1 MDGNALDSFATPKSL
16 APAVAALD
24 ADSSAPAECGVL
36 SAILGD
42 VDGSAEALLIVADKM
57 KPSQFEDP
65 RRAAIWAAMLD
76 LRTRG
81 SAVNESTVASELHAR
96 REINAVRHIG
106 ELRAMRIPPTEAEG
120 NAKRVAEHAYQRK
133 VAAILAD
140 AARRARGPGA
150 PLDAV
155 TAAKS
160 ILATL
165 PDGVEGTTDESISAG
180 MLELMTG
187 IELAAKAAEQGAR
200 VSARWGV
207 DVLDGWVGDDG
218 APVDGA
224 IGGFYES
231 EVTIIGG
238 VPASGKTTLAVQA
251 TIATARGDGMTEGLA
266 VLYFTLEMSRV
277 GLCRRL
283 VAQRAGVPIAKIKQA
298 SITHDEMT
306 RLGMASTEFGRLP
319 VEIIETCRTV
329 EAIEARIVAEK
340 ARRNANPS
348 LAKVGLVVVDYLQL
362 VRLEQRRDDSVR
374 EDQDRVNAFKGI
386 ANRAR
391 VPVLLITSMTK
402 TGQRNAAA
410 GNVDMTAGMGSG
422 AEYAA
427 DVYGFLV
434 RLDPKD
440 TSGFPEVRLELVKVR
455 DGVPTPPL
463 MRFDMARGRFSRA
476 EGSRRGNY

>member
-1 MDGNALDSFATPKSL
+1 MALDPLDGFAAPKPV
-16 APAVAALD
+16 APAVATLD
-24 ADSSAPAECGVL
+24 DGAAAAECGAL
-36 SAILGD
+36 SAVLGD
-42 VDGSAEALLIVADKM
+42 VDGSHGALILIAELL
-57 KPSQFEDP
+57 KPEQFADP
-65 RRAAIWAAMLD
+65 RRAAIWTAIVA

-81 SAVNESTVASELHAR
+81 SAVNESTIAGELHAR
-96 REINAVRHIG
+96 RESSAMRHLG
-106 ELRAMRIPPTEAEG
+106 ELRAMKIPPSECEER
-120 NAKRVAEHAYQRK
+120 AKRVAEHAYQRK
-133 VAAILAD
+133 VAATLAE
-140 AARRARGPGA
+140 AAHRARGPGN

-155 TAAKS
+155 TEAKT
-160 ILATL
+160 ILSTM
-165 PDGVEGTTDESISAG
+165 PDGVEGAADESIAAG
-180 MLELMTG
+180 MCELMEG
-187 IELAAKAAEQGAR
+187 IELAVAAAAKGSR

-207 DVLDGWVGDDG
+207 DALDGWVGDDG
-218 APVDGA
+218 AWVDGA

-231 EVTIIGG
+231 EVTILGG

-251 TIATARGDGMTEGLA
+251 TIATAKGDEVTDGLA

-283 VAQRAGVPIAKIKQA
+283 VAQRAGIPIAKIKQA
-298 SITHDEMT
+298 SISGDEMA
-306 RLGMASTEFGRLP
+306 RLGAASAEFGRLP
-319 VEIIETCRTV
+319 IEIIETCRTV
-329 EAIEARIVAEK
+329 EAIEARVVAEK
-340 ARRNANPS
+340 ARRKANPN
-348 LAKVGLVVVDYLQL
+348 LAPVGLVVVDYLQL
-362 VRLEQRRDDSVR
+362 VRLERRRDDGVR

-463 MRFDMARGRFSRA
+463 MRFDMARGRFMRA
-476 EGSRRGNY
+476 EGAKRGAY